1 MRRFAMP
8 DRSRPSS
15 RIMLLAIALTALLAP
30 GIASAKQATKP
41 VAEQAANAT
50 LGRTVLTTLAGRT
63 LYSLS
68 AETNGRFI
76 CTGSCLSTWRP
87 LVVSA
92 AVKPTGPVKLG
103 TIKRPDK
110 RTQVTYKGR
119 PLYTFAGDTK
129 PGEVDGEGIRDVG
142 TWRCRRDPRG
152 RTEARTAAAAPAR
165 KSLPVLTLLAQ
176 VDDLDQVAEAAEIGR
191 VEGVERKRMCQS
203 GCRDHEV
210 DDARAPWLTTSR
222 DHCRVNVAMGT
233 SARASKGSDSNVAST
248 V

>member
-1 MRRFAMP
+1 MRRFAMS
-8 DRSRPSS
+8 DRLRSSS
-15 RIMLLAIALTALLAP
+15 RITLLAIALTALLAP

-41 VAEQAANAT
+41 VAKQAANAT
-50 LGRTVLTTLAGRT
+50 LGRTVLTTLGGRT

-87 LVVSA
+87 LVVPA

-129 PGEVDGEGIRDVG
+129 PGEVDGEEIKDVG
-142 TWRCRRDPRG
+142 TWH
-152 RTEARTAAAAPAR
+152 AAVTPAAP
-165 KSLPVLTLLAQ
+165 KPESQPQ
-176 VDDLDQVAEAAEIGR
+176 PQPPPEN
-191 VEGVERKRMCQS
+191 
-203 GCRDHEV
+203 
-210 DDARAPWLTTSR
+210 PYPY
-222 DHCRVNVAMGT
+222 
-233 SARASKGSDSNVAST
+233 
-248 V
+248 